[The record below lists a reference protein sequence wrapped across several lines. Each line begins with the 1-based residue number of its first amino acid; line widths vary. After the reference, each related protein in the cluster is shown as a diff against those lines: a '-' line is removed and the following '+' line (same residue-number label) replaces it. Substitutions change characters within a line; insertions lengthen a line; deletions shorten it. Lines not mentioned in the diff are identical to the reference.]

1 MTGSIF
7 TDEDIKRIEAE
18 RLTEEKA
25 LAQLEFFRMG
35 APFVRLNR
43 PCMVGDGITVIPEE
57 EREGLIAVYDGAVKK
72 GRMTKFVPAS
82 GAASRMFRDWYKCYE
97 SKSLDSDPEMGADF
111 AGDLD
116 KYAFYD
122 DLSGIVSREGYD
134 VVDLIRDKK
143 FSIILEYILTVRGL
157 NYAHLPKALLKFH
170 VYPDHNRTSLEEHMV
185 EAALYVRDAGS
196 VCRIHCTVSEEHKS
210 DVGNY
215 FSRVREYYEN
225 RYGVTFDFRL
235 SAQFTSTNTIAV
247 DMENRPFRD
256 SKGIL
261 IFRPGGHGALLKNLN
276 AIDGDIIFLKNID
289 NIVPDRLKE
298 ITVRYKKIL
307 GGYLVRLQEEI
318 FKYLRLLSSEE
329 MDKKFLSKV
338 ASFCEERLH
347 IVFPPG
353 FEGFSDVAK
362 KDFLVD
368 RLNRPLRV
376 CGMVKNVG
384 EPGGGPFWVEEEDG
398 TQSLQI
404 IEGAQIDMGSEQQ
417 REIWTSATHFNPVDL
432 VCGVRDYRSE
442 KFDLDGFVDR
452 KTVLITQKSEEGR
465 NLKALEL
472 PGLWNGSMAYW
483 NTIFVEVPI
492 ETFNPV
498 KTVNDLL
505 RKQHMAL

>member
-18 RLTEEKA
+18 GLTEEKA
-25 LAQLEFFRMG
+25 LSQLEFFESG
-35 APFVRLNR
+35 APTVRLNR
-43 PCMVGDGITVIPEE
+43 SCTVGDGVTVIPEE
-57 EREGLIAVYDGAVKK
+57 EREGLIAVYDDVVKK

-97 SKSLDSDPEMGADF
+97 SKSFDSDPEMGADF

-122 DLSGIVSREGYD
+122 DLSGIVSRECYD
-134 VVDLIRDKK
+134 VVDLIRDRK
-143 FSIILEYILTVRGL
+143 FSIILEYILTARGL

-170 VYPDHNRTSLEEHMV
+170 VYPDRNRTSLEEHMV
-185 EAALYVRDAGS
+185 EAVLYVRDAES
-196 VCRIHCTVSEEHKS
+196 VCRIHCTVSKEHKS
-210 DVGNY
+210 DVENY

-235 SAQFTSTNTIAV
+235 SAQLTSTNTIAV

-256 SKGIL
+256 SGGIL
-261 IFRPGGHGALLKNLN
+261 VFRPGGHGALLKNLN

-298 ITVRYKKIL
+298 ITVLYKKIL
-307 GGYLVRLQEEI
+307 GGYLVRLQEEV
-318 FKYLRLLSSEE
+318 FEYLRLLFSEA
-329 MDKKFLSKV
+329 MDEKFLSKV
-338 ASFCEERLH
+338 PRFCEERLN
-347 IVFPPG
+347 IVFPTG
-353 FEGFSDVAK
+353 FDGFSDVEK
-362 KDFLVD
+362 KDFLIG

-404 IEGAQIDMGSEQQ
+404 IEMAQIDMGSEQQ
-417 REIWTSATHFNPVDL
+417 RKIWTSATHFNPVDL

-442 KFDLDGFVDR
+442 KFDLDRFVDR
-452 KTVLITQKSEEGR
+452 KAVLITQKSEEGR

-498 KTVNDLL
+498 KTVTDLL
-505 RKQHMAL
+505 RKQHMSL